1 MTNKAPTEQGAT
13 GLPGTPAASDGRGL
27 RRLAPLLTLQPYLAR
42 YPRMLA
48 LAFVALVVSAAAML
62 VVPLTV
68 RGLIDQGIS
77 GTNSHR
83 FFLTLIGI
91 GLVLS
96 VASASRVYLVNW
108 LGERVVADVRTDVF
122 ANLARLSPSFYE
134 RTHSGEVMSRL
145 TADTTQIKGAAG
157 SVISQALRNL
167 IMLVGAFSMML
178 VTSAGL
184 TMLLLLAIPAIVLP
198 LMGFGRIVRRLSR
211 DAQDSLANASA
222 YASENLAAA
231 RTMQSFTA
239 ETLVTSRFAGAV
251 EGAFQ
256 AALAR
261 LKARSYLMSVTI
273 FLVTASVVGVLWYGA
288 TQVAAGNMTSGNL
301 GQFILY
307 ALFAGGALAEL
318 SEVWGEVQ
326 QASGATERL
335 AELLHARSDIVS
347 PAAPLPL
354 PMPAVGRIGFDRVSF
369 TYPARPDAVALDG
382 ISLEIAKGETV
393 AIVGPSGAGKS
404 TLFNLIQRFYDP
416 QTGRVLVDGVDVAK
430 ADLEALRQRVAV
442 VPQDVAL
449 FADTIAENIRYGAVH
464 ATDGDIVKAAEAAQA
479 DGFIRALPQGYA
491 TRLGERG
498 VTLSGGQRQ
507 RIAIARA
514 LLRDAP
520 ILLLDEATSALDSE
534 SEALVQKALE
544 HAMQGR
550 TTLIIAHRLATV
562 QKADRIIVLDK
573 GRIIETGTHAELVAR
588 GGLYARLAGQQFAL
602 KAAE

>member
-1 MTNKAPTEQGAT
+1 MSDEASTDSNDARHA
-13 GLPGTPAASDGRGL
+13 GLEHAGGRGL
-27 RRLAPLLTLQPYLAR
+27 GRLKPLLALRPYLAR
-42 YPRMLA
+42 YPRMMA
-48 LAFVALVVSAAAML
+48 AAFVALVVSAAAML
-62 VVPLTV
+62 VVPLAV
-68 RGLIDQGIS
+68 RGLIDEGIS
-77 GTNSHR
+77 AGTSQR
-83 FFLTLIGI
+83 FFLMLIAI

-108 LGERVVADVRTDVF
+108 LGERVVADVRADVF
-122 ANLARLSPSFYE
+122 ANLAQLSPAFYE

-167 IMLVGAFSMML
+167 IMLAGAFTMML
-178 VTSAGL
+178 LTSAGL
-184 TMLLLLAIPAIVLP
+184 TLLLLLAIPAIVLP

-211 DAQDSLANASA
+211 EAQDSLAHASA
-222 YASENLAAA
+222 YASENLAAS
-231 RTMQSFTA
+231 RTMQSFSA
-239 ETLVTSRFAGAV
+239 EKAVTQRFSRAV
-251 EGAFQ
+251 EDAFDT
-256 AALAR
+256 ALAR
-261 LKARSYLMSVTI
+261 LRARSYLMSVTI

-307 ALFAGGALAEL
+307 ALFAAGALGEL

-326 QASGATERL
+326 QASGAAERL
-335 AELLHARSDIVS
+335 TELLHARSAIES
-347 PAAPLPL
+347 PASPE
-354 PMPAVGRIGFDRVSF
+354 PMPEPPQGRITLDRVRF
-369 TYPARPDAVALDG
+369 AYPARPDTVALDG
-382 ISLEIAKGETV
+382 VSLEIGRGETV

-404 TLFNLIQRFYDP
+404 TLFNLVLRFYDP
-416 QTGRVLVDGVDVAK
+416 QAGRVLIDGVDIAR
-430 ADLEALRQRVAV
+430 ADLDAVRRRIAL
-442 VPQDVAL
+442 VPQDVAV
-449 FADTIAENIRYGAVH
+449 FADTIAENIRYGAPDASDAEV
-464 ATDGDIVKAAEAAQA
+464 VKAATAAQA
-479 DGFIRALPQGYA
+479 DGFIRALPESYA

-534 SEALVQKALE
+534 SEALVQTALE

-562 QKADRIIVLDK
+562 QKADRIVVLDD
-573 GRIIETGTHAELVAR
+573 GRIVEMGSHGELVAR
-588 GGLYARLAGQQFAL
+588 GGLYARLAGHQFVL